1 MTPFEPTGPEIPAAP
16 IEIPTPDLP
25 PANFGMIGGLL
36 ATGAAAAKDVGKW
49 AGDILGLVAKIVG
62 VVVVGLLYLIEKV
75 VAFCITQ
82 IFKVWNSAQSGTDEI
97 SAAAVSGIFNT
108 PIDRSAFGSIK
119 DASGR
124 QKMNVELVK
133 TLTDAMGA
141 GFIGRTA
148 KDIEPS
154 AEGANKFLQL
164 AMNMSIEGWLQ
175 SWIADAFSFHE
186 LEKFGDLKD
195 ILERSLGIGRLSR
208 QVLRPPVKIFV
219 RDPFTALLNG
229 LYHPTPLPLG
239 VALKQYTRGKM
250 TLEQLTPITDALGI
264 PQGNIPALVNDARP
278 HLSVAQLVDLMRAG
292 LMAKEFVIQELQ
304 AVGYD
309 AETAAAVLQAE
320 QTTRFTALAKQYV
333 AAAEAGMIARK
344 MDVATFNSIV
354 DDFTVGAFGS
364 IGDVPPIRSLGSGVP
379 IYSADEAVLVKATA
393 YLKRTG
399 ATQLLPIGTAQQM
412 FDLGLIGIDEFQQ
425 LLVLH
430 GYTNGQGDL
439 DLWSMDVDA
448 AIDASLETPWTTW
461 WALLATKKEIDAVN
475 AAKAKSDNAAAKA
488 LAAKAR
494 LANAQSKAAAAI
506 AGAEAK
512 GVAIAKFETL
522 VLDGLKTIAQYQ
534 DYLKAKGLAPDNVA
548 AFTTV
553 LQGKLTAK
561 AAAGG
566 ATGGV
571 VGTSKEKALSLSQ
584 IEAAV
589 KQGFLSIADFE
600 AKLVELGFTET
611 DATLLGEVLQNSI
624 TAAQLKGSTSST
636 ALAAL
641 GERKVSLAQEENAV
655 VLGLQTIAQYEA
667 MLKGAGF
674 DDADVA
680 ILVGEVQA
688 KLATAQAAAAKK
700 AAAPGAAGAK
710 HLAIAE
716 IERLVRAGI
725 QTPADYA
732 AALVTA
738 GYKPADVD
746 AMVHLL
752 NLLMEHDR
760 HAAAASGSSN
770 ALLTSGGLS
779 LGEVR
784 TAVKLGV
791 VPISVYDAA
800 LGAAGVS
807 AGDARVLHTSL
818 VAQLAAAAGN
828 AAVVKRVN
836 ALLAPG
842 GVTIADLESQV
853 VSGAMPLV
861 EFQSTLAAAG
871 VLPPD
876 VAILTARV
884 QELLANAAAAGA
896 LVASVGAAAAA
907 KSLNLAQAEAAVKTG
922 VKDITWFQQFVA
934 GLGYDA
940 ADVAIL
946 VAVEASK
953 LGVPAPPP
961 AS

>member
-25 PANFGMIGGLL
+25 PANFGMIGQLL

-62 VVVVGLLYLIEKV
+62 VVVVGMLYLIEKV

-97 SAAAVSGIFNT
+97 SAAAVSGIFDT
-108 PIDRSAFGSIK
+108 PISASAFSSVK

-124 QKMNVELVK
+124 KAMSAELVGTITK
-133 TLTDAMGA
+133 AMGA
-141 GFIGRTA
+141 DFTGPNSGPIT
-148 KDIEPS
+148 PS
-154 AEGANKFLQL
+154 AAGANKFLQL

-208 QVLRPPVKIFV
+208 QVLRPPIKIFV
-219 RDPFTALLNG
+219 RDPFTWLLNT
-229 LYHPTPLPLG
+229 LYHPTPMTLG
-239 VALKQYTRGKM
+239 VALKEYTRGLIDLP
-250 TLEQLTPITDALGI
+250 TLTTITDRLGI
-264 PQGNIPALVNDARP
+264 PQDQIAALINDARP
-278 HLSVAQLVDLMRAG
+278 HLGVAALVDLVHAG
-292 LMAKEFVIQELQ
+292 LASQDFAKQELM
-304 AVGYD
+304 AVGWDDVHADY
-309 AETAAAVLQAE
+309 VFQAE
-320 QTTRFTALAKQYV
+320 ATSRLVTLGKQYV

-354 DDFTVGAFGS
+354 DAFTVGDFGTVGAP
-364 IGDVPPIRSLGSGVP
+364 IGIGSTGTGAP
-379 IYSADEAVLVKATA
+379 IYSAAEAAMVKATA
-393 YLKRTG
+393 FLKRTG
-399 ATQLLPIGTAQQM
+399 ATTLLPIGTAQQM
-412 FDLGLIGIDEFQQ
+412 FDLGLIGIDEFAQ
-425 LLVLH
+425 LLTLH

-439 DLWSMDVDA
+439 EQWSMDVDA

-461 WALLATKKEIDAVN
+461 WELLATKKEIDAVN
-475 AAKAKSDNAAAKA
+475 AAQAKSDNAAARA

-494 LANAQSKAAAAI
+494 LANAQAKAAAAL

-512 GVAIAKFETL
+512 GVAIAKYETL
-522 VLDGLKTIAQYQ
+522 VVDGLKTIAQYQ

-553 LQGKLTAK
+553 FQGKLAAK

-584 IEAAV
+584 LEAGV

-600 AKLVELGFTET
+600 AKLVEMGFTET

-624 TAAQLKGSTSST
+624 AAAQLKGSTSST

-641 GERKVSLAQEENAV
+641 GERKVSLAQEESAV

-667 MLKGAGF
+667 ILKGAGF
-674 DDADVA
+674 DDADIA
-680 ILVGEVQA
+680 ILVGEAQA

-700 AAAPGAAGAK
+700 AAASGAAGAK

-732 AALVTA
+732 AALVKA
-738 GYKPADVD
+738 GYDQADVD
-746 AMVHLL
+746 AQMHLL

-760 HAAAASGSSN
+760 HAAAASGQSN
-770 ALLTSGGLS
+770 ALLTSGGLT
-779 LGEVR
+779 LGDLR

-807 AGDARVLHTSL
+807 QGDARVLHTSL

-842 GVTIADLESQV
+842 GSTIAGLEAQV
-853 VSGAMPLV
+853 VSGAIPLV

-884 QELLANAAAAGA
+884 QELVATGVAAADLLAG
-896 LVASVGAAAAA
+896 VTAAAAA
-907 KSLNLAQAEAAVKTG
+907 KHINLGQAAAAVKAG
-922 VKDITWFQQFVA
+922 VQTIEWYQDIVR
-934 GLGYDA
+934 GLGYDE

-953 LGVPAPPP
+953 LGVPAPQP
-961 AS
+961 AA